1 MITPILPFYI
11 TALGGGGIAVGLVS
25 GLREGLASLFKFFG
39 GWISDKT
46 KKRLPFVFFGYL
58 FSIVAR
64 FLLIMA
70 NAWQT
75 IVAFISFERFGKLR
89 DPPRDAVIAD
99 STKQRGKGFGLHQSM
114 DSLGGVVGTLLA
126 ILLFW
131 KFGFEFKSIILVA
144 AIVSMFALLPLF
156 FVKEPHQKTTK
167 GIKLKGAK
175 DLHAKLKYFIFV
187 ASVFTLANFGMYMFL
202 LLRAREI
209 TGSIIVALFL
219 YVLFTLAY
227 SMFAIPFGALS
238 DKIGRKKVLLLGY
251 SLFVFVSLG
260 FVYSSSVL
268 SLLFLFL
275 SYGLVYA
282 ITQSNQ
288 RALVSDLAN
297 PDKKGTAFGL
307 YESII
312 GLVNIP
318 AGLIAGLLWN
328 ISPSVMFG
336 YVAVVAIIAIGL
348 LIFVREN

>member
-1 MITPILPFYI
+1 
-11 TALGGGGIAVGLVS
+11 
-25 GLREGLASLFKFFG
+25 
-39 GWISDKT
+39 
-46 KKRLPFVFFGYL
+46 
-58 FSIVAR
+58 
-64 FLLIMA
+64 
-70 NAWQT
+70 
-75 IVAFISFERFGKLR
+75 
-89 DPPRDAVIAD
+89 
-99 STKQRGKGFGLHQSM
+99 
-114 DSLGGVVGTLLA
+114 
-126 ILLFW
+126 
-131 KFGFEFKSIILVA
+131 
-144 AIVSMFALLPLF
+144 
-156 FVKEPHQKTTK
+156 
-167 GIKLKGAK
+167 
-175 DLHAKLKYFIFV
+175 
-187 ASVFTLANFGMYMFL
+187 
-202 LLRAREI
+202 
-209 TGSIIVALFL
+209 
-219 YVLFTLAY
+219 
-227 SMFAIPFGALS
+227 MFAIPFGALS